1 MGRKSPQAVD
11 RIVGRNIRLRRL
23 AKGIS
28 QTELG
33 EKIGVTFQQVQKYE
47 KGVNRVSSGRLSS
60 IAKVLDVS
68 VTALFD
74 HGPDHIRSGRDDE
87 HSPLELLSEPQALR
101 VVRAF
106 SKIGDPA
113 IRRSVVSLVEN
124 LSKEHK
130 RD

>member
-11 RIVGRNIRLRRL
+11 RIVGRNVRLRRL

-60 IAKVLDVS
+60 IAKVLETSVS
-68 VTALFD
+68 ALFD
-74 HGPDHIRSGRDDE
+74 HGPEHVRQGREDDN
-87 HSPLELLSEPQALR
+87 SPLELLSEPQALR

-106 SKIGDPA
+106 SKIGDPSV
-113 IRRSVVSLVEN
+113 RRSVVSLVEN
-124 LSKEHK
+124 LAREHK

>member
-60 IAKVLDVS
+60 IAKTLDAS

-74 HGPDHIRSGRDDE
+74 HGPDHARSTRDE
-87 HSPLELLSEPQALR
+87 ESSPLELLSEPQALR

-113 IRRSVVSLVEN
+113 VRRSVVSLVEN
-124 LSKEHK
+124 LAKDGK